1 MSAVTPSTGTTAQ
14 SPADLFIDDSTVRN
28 DNPISISLSSAP
40 RTRSPSLETVSS
52 GDSSAPSTPTKAPG
66 ERNRPRTSRSR
77 LISHSEALREVR
89 RVIVEIN
96 VTKAEYKRVRGLF
109 EHLMRDENAT
119 PAILEAAVDTA
130 SSRLVRA
137 IEDEERIQNGNPPRH
152 LPYPPKM
159 IPQLLAAVEKA
170 EADRDNWYAETNRL
184 FWLVENID
192 KRKMPALKLKLEGA
206 RQKEAAAR
214 QREGVL
220 AAGAACQKPIAP
232 FGRSSGTGN
241 ASNSSPA
248 PARRMRPGE
257 TPIASPVTSDFSN
270 QATLVKAIRNAMR
283 RASDAGAP
291 ETPTGKARR

>member
-14 SPADLFIDDSTVRN
+14 SPADLFIDDST
-28 DNPISISLSSAP
+28 L
-40 RTRSPSLETVSS
+40 
-52 GDSSAPSTPTKAPG
+52 GDSILRRFFGAFDSYKGTRRAQSTQ
-66 ERNRPRTSRSR
+66 NLSV
-77 LISHSEALREVR
+77 EAHFPQRGSSEVR